1 MKIAKIFAGNP
12 ANQKGQFNNIIERTK
27 RLKGIEPNV
36 DCYMIRIQYSW
47 LGRLL
52 KKQFAPQEKPGYV
65 EVQGVTF
72 KNLWITMGLIDY
84 FLTYKLGWKLT
95 IANRQLKKIV
105 PLIKQYDLLSVHT
118 YEAVTL
124 ASYAKKTHGI
134 PFVSTWHGSDI
145 NFTPFKNS
153 LMTKKVE
160 SLLNEANHNFFVSEK
175 LLETAKRISSKPNKS
190 VLYTG
195 PAEFFTQY
203 TDEKIQYL
211 KTNYNFKHKF
221 VVGFIGNFVSV
232 KNILVLPEI
241 FNKIQM
247 QVPNVDFVVVGNGE
261 LDTFL
266 RKKFQKL
273 QLNNVHFIGK
283 LQPQQVPEIL
293 NCMSVLL
300 LPSLNEGLPRV
311 ALEAQACGVPVVGSN
326 RGGIPEAIGEENC
339 FELDDSFVHRA
350 SERAIEL
357 MKNSVQVAL
366 PDKFSWERALDIEK
380 ACHERITEQT
390 H

>member
-1 MKIAKIFAGNP
+1 MKIAKIFTGDP
-12 ANQKGQFNNIIERTK
+12 ANQKGQFNNIVERTK
-27 RLKGIEPNV
+27 RLKGVEPNV

-52 KKQFAPQEKPGYV
+52 KKQFIPQEKPDYV

-72 KNLWITMGLIDY
+72 KSLWITMGLIDY

-95 IANRQLKKIV
+95 IANRRLKKIV

-145 NFTPFKNS
+145 NFYPFKNS
-153 LMTKKVE
+153 LITKKVE

-175 LLETAKRISSKPNKS
+175 LFETAKLISSEPNKS

-195 PAEFFTQY
+195 PAEFFIQY
-203 TDEKIQYL
+203 TGEKIQQL
-211 KTNYNFKHKF
+211 KTNYNLKHKF
-221 VVGFIGNFVSV
+221 VVGFIGNFVPV
-232 KNILVLPEI
+232 KNIFVLPEI
-241 FNKIQM
+241 FNTIQAH
-247 QVPNVDFVVVGNGE
+247 VPNVDFVVVGNGE

-266 RKKFQKL
+266 RKKFQRL

-293 NCMSVLL
+293 NCMSILL

-339 FELDDSFVHRA
+339 FELDESFVHRA
-350 SERAIEL
+350 SERVIEL
-357 MKNSVQVAL
+357 MRNSVRVTL
-366 PDKFSWERALDIEK
+366 PDKFSWERALGIEK
-380 ACHERITEQT
+380 ACHERIAKQT